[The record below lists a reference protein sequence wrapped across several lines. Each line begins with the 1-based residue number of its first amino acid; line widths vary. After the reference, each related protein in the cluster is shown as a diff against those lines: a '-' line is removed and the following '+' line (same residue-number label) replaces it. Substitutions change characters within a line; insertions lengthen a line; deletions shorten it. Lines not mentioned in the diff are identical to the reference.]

1 MTAAAIAT
9 MATVEAATIT
19 AVSCPFAC
27 SRKRKRRAVRA
38 RVRARLA
45 RPSQHHESAWSTT
58 LHDHNP
64 EAGRAALDQQ
74 AADLNPPWPLD
85 ELLRALTAADGSA
98 PRLRSNVRE
107 GTARIRVEPAVHAI
121 VSRCDAT
128 QDGFR
133 ALLSSPNLKRR

>member
-19 AVSCPFAC
+19 AVSCPLTC
-27 SRKRKRRAVRA
+27 SRKRKRELYELASARAWPRT
-38 RVRARLA
+38 
-45 RPSQHHESAWSTT
+45 SQHHESARSTT
-58 LHDHNP
+58 FHDLDP
-64 EAGRAALDQQ
+64 QAGRAALDQQ
-74 AADLNPPWPLD
+74 AADLNPPWTLD
-85 ELLRALTAADGSA
+85 ELQRALTAADASA

-128 QDGFR
+128 QWVSC
-133 ALLSSPNLKRR
+133 AAEHA